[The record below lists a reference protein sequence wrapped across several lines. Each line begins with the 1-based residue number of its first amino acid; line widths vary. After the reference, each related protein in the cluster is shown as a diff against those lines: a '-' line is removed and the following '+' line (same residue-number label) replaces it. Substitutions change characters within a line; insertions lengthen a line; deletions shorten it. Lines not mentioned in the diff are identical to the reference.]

1 MQLRIFIKRRNGV
14 WVYCSSVT
22 HMFRNYLNL
31 PEILTQVYLN
41 KYAILLILILI
52 KLILLETSILDNL
65 NLVLLDNSICD
76 NGEIQPVL
84 NTVHYMIVDSLQ
96 TLEAAGIVS
105 IILTLKVIKQ
115 LALFFIELFF
125 GTYICLLNAALKGS
139 TEVAL
144 DASEGVIRAVNATVV
159 SATNDIESA
168 LKGLSLIIND
178 LVTGFNAIKNMFTGS
193 KSDPTQYQN
202 KINITLGDLKSK
214 IMIPSEVLTKL
225 DNFKNSSLYG
235 LSQLGNGT
243 QTIVST
249 PFELAIK
256 KLNTMKLSYNFT
268 TGAPSPI
275 NFREECLKD
284 MSKLKDVQTDLAKLV
299 EKISKWLFIGLVLAM
314 VGSILYVSYIQWRHW
329 RRMDKF
335 INETGIDKEVQFR
348 NQYNIYNNFL
358 IYTIVKRMGIDLN
371 ERAIWMLSFMFSK
384 ISRNVFFFGIMGVV
398 SVVAQ
403 YILLNSVQSS
413 MNNHIKSFDITSNS
427 TSMSAST
434 IYLRDMNTYIDDTQ
448 DKLNQELFSG
458 IKEISVSLNSTIVE
472 FLDKLN
478 ETLSD
483 IFGSTPLAGPINTV
497 VYCTIGRKL
506 EKVEKGLTWMNDNLN
521 INIPSISR
529 DIEDGL
535 SHMTFLQPQSVLARA
550 NKIIDLYRKSI
561 LLELY
566 ISLGLLGVWLFQ
578 IFVGSATLTIRYW
591 NSTRQGNN
599 SYAISSPHELSEQE
613 KQVYG
618 YPLSHPLIDGKDLT
632 TSSSFYPTTE
642 EKLK

>member
-1 MQLRIFIKRRNGV
+1 
-14 WVYCSSVT
+14 
-22 HMFRNYLNL
+22 MFRNYLNL

-65 NLVLLDNSICD
+65 DLVLLDNSICD
-76 NGEIQPVL
+76 NDEIQPVL
-84 NTVHYMIVDSLQ
+84 NTIHYMIVDSLQ

-125 GTYICLLNAALKGS
+125 GTYICLINAALKGS
-139 TEVAL
+139 TEAAL

-178 LVTGFNAIKNMFTGS
+178 LVTGFSAIKNIFTGS
-193 KSDPTQYQN
+193 KPDPTQYQN
-202 KINITLGDLKSK
+202 KINITLGNLKNK
-214 IMIPSEVLTKL
+214 IMIPNEVLTKL

-256 KLNTMKLSYNFT
+256 KLNTMKLNYNFS

-275 NFREECLKD
+275 NFRDECLKD
-284 MSKLKDVQTDLAKLV
+284 MSKLKDVQTALAKLV
-299 EKISKWLFIGLVLAM
+299 ERISKWLFIGLVLAM

-335 INETGIDKEVQFR
+335 INETGIDKVVQFR

-371 ERAIWMLSFMFSK
+371 EKAIWMASYTFSE
-384 ISRNVFFFGIMGVV
+384 ISRNVFFFGMMGVV
-398 SVVAQ
+398 SVAAQ

-413 MNNHIKSFDITSNS
+413 MSNHIKSFDTISNS
-427 TSMSAST
+427 TYMSAPT

-448 DKLNQELFSG
+448 NKLNQELFSG
-458 IKEISVSLNSTIVE
+458 IKEVSVTLNSTIVE

-483 IFGSTPLAGPINTV
+483 IFGNTPLGGPINTV

-506 EKVEKGLTWMNDNLN
+506 EKIEKGLTWMNDNLN

-529 DIEDGL
+529 EIEDGL
-535 SHMTFLQPQSVLARA
+535 SHITFLQPQSILTKA

-578 IFVGSATLTIRYW
+578 IFVGGVTLAIRHW
-591 NSTRQGNN
+591 NCKRQENT
-599 SYAISSPHELSEQE
+599 SYAISSPHELSEHE
-613 KQVYG
+613 KEVYG
-618 YPLSHPLIDGKDLT
+618 YPLSHPLINSSQDIN
-632 TSSSFYPTTE
+632 TSSSFYPTTA

>member
-1 MQLRIFIKRRNGV
+1 
-14 WVYCSSVT
+14 
-22 HMFRNYLNL
+22 MFRNYLNL

-65 NLVLLDNSICD
+65 DSVLLDNSICD

-84 NTVHYMIVDSLQ
+84 NTIHYMIVDSLQ

-125 GTYICLLNAALKGS
+125 GTYICLINAALKGS
-139 TEVAL
+139 TEAAL

-168 LKGLSLIIND
+168 LKGLSSIIND
-178 LVTGFNAIKNMFTGS
+178 LVTGFSAIKNIFTGS
-193 KSDPTQYQN
+193 KPDPTQYQN
-202 KINITLGDLKSK
+202 KINITLGNLKNK
-214 IMIPSEVLTKL
+214 IMIPNEVLTKL

-256 KLNTMKLSYNFT
+256 KLNTMKSNYNFS

-275 NFREECLKD
+275 NFRDECLKD
-284 MSKLKDVQTDLAKLV
+284 MSKLKDVQTALAKLV
-299 EKISKWLFIGLVLAM
+299 ERISKWLFIGLVLAM

-335 INETGIDKEVQFR
+335 INETGIDKVVQFR

-371 ERAIWMLSFMFSK
+371 EKAIWMASYTFSE
-384 ISRNVFFFGIMGVV
+384 ISRNVFFFGMMGVV
-398 SVVAQ
+398 SVAAQ

-413 MNNHIKSFDITSNS
+413 MSNHIKSFDTISNS
-427 TSMSAST
+427 TYMSAPT

-448 DKLNQELFSG
+448 NKLNQELFSG
-458 IKEISVSLNSTIVE
+458 IKEVSVTLNSTIVE

-483 IFGSTPLAGPINTV
+483 IFGNTPLGGPINTV

-506 EKVEKGLTWMNDNLN
+506 EKIEKGLTWMNDNLN

-529 DIEDGL
+529 EIEDGL
-535 SHMTFLQPQSVLARA
+535 SHITFLQPQSILTKA
-550 NKIIDLYRKSI
+550 NKIIDLYCKSI

-578 IFVGSATLTIRYW
+578 IFVGGVTLAIRHW
-591 NSTRQGNN
+591 NSKRQENT
-599 SYAISSPHELSEQE
+599 SYAISSPRELSEHE
-613 KQVYG
+613 KEVYG
-618 YPLSHPLIDGKDLT
+618 YPLSHPLINNSQDIN
-632 TSSSFYPTTE
+632 TSSSFYPTTA
-642 EKLK
+642 EKSK

>member
-1 MQLRIFIKRRNGV
+1 
-14 WVYCSSVT
+14 
-22 HMFRNYLNL
+22 MFRNYLNL

-65 NLVLLDNSICD
+65 DLVLLDNSICD

-84 NTVHYMIVDSLQ
+84 NTIHYMIVDSLQ

-125 GTYICLLNAALKGS
+125 GTYICLINAALKGS
-139 TEVAL
+139 TEAAL

-178 LVTGFNAIKNMFTGS
+178 LVTGFSAIKNIFTGS
-193 KSDPTQYQN
+193 KPDPTQYQN
-202 KINITLGDLKSK
+202 KINITLGNLKNK
-214 IMIPSEVLTKL
+214 IMIPNEVLTKL

-256 KLNTMKLSYNFT
+256 KLNTMKLNYNFS

-275 NFREECLKD
+275 NFRDECLKD
-284 MSKLKDVQTDLAKLV
+284 MSKLKDVQTALAKLV
-299 EKISKWLFIGLVLAM
+299 ERISKWLFIGLVLAM
-314 VGSILYVSYIQWRHW
+314 VGSILYVSYIQWRHC

-335 INETGIDKEVQFR
+335 INETGIDKVVQFR

-371 ERAIWMLSFMFSK
+371 EKAIWMASYTFSE
-384 ISRNVFFFGIMGVV
+384 ISRNVFFFGMMGVV
-398 SVVAQ
+398 SVAAQ

-413 MNNHIKSFDITSNS
+413 MSNHIKSFDTISNS
-427 TSMSAST
+427 TYMSAPT

-448 DKLNQELFSG
+448 NKLNQELFSG
-458 IKEISVSLNSTIVE
+458 IKEVSVTLNSTIVE

-483 IFGSTPLAGPINTV
+483 IFGNTPLGGPINTV

-506 EKVEKGLTWMNDNLN
+506 EKIEKGLTWMNDNLN

-535 SHMTFLQPQSVLARA
+535 SHITFLQPQSILTKA

-578 IFVGSATLTIRYW
+578 IFVGGVTLAIRHW
-591 NSTRQGNN
+591 NSKRQENT
-599 SYAISSPHELSEQE
+599 SYAISSPHELSEHE
-613 KQVYG
+613 KEVYG
-618 YPLSHPLIDGKDLT
+618 YPLSHPLINNSQDIN
-632 TSSSFYPTTE
+632 TSSSFYPTTA